1 MFLSQ
6 SAGFVG
12 AASVQ
17 PLAIMLLERLPDAAF
32 LVDAHGSFTY
42 GNLAAQQMLNCSN
55 VELLAMK
62 VPDLPLANLAQVWS
76 ERRLKAELGKV
87 ISFTDRYLT
96 PDREL
101 PVEAIVSCE
110 QEGEQEYSCLLIC
123 PIESEP
129 IVVKPK
135 SILPSIPQ
143 LEPVFKF
150 IEENYPRSIGLKDV
164 AMATGYC
171 PSYLTDLVRRCSG
184 HTVNHWIIKC
194 RIALACNLLQDTNDT
209 VNQISEATGYQN
221 EGHFFR
227 QFRQHCGMTPLAWR
241 KSQQQMG

>member
-12 AASVQ
+12 SVSVQ
-17 PLAIMLLERLPDAAF
+17 PLAIMLLERLNDAAF

-42 GNLAAQQMLNCSN
+42 GNHAAHQMLNCSN
-55 VELLAMK
+55 AELLTMK

-76 ERRLKAELGKV
+76 DRRLKNDLGKV
-87 ISFTDRYLT
+87 ISFTDRYRT

-110 QEGEQEYSCLLIC
+110 HDGEKEYSCLLIC
-123 PIESEP
+123 PIDLEP
-129 IVVKPK
+129 IVIKPK

-143 LEPVFKF
+143 LEPVFNF
-150 IEENYPRSIGLKDV
+150 IEENYPRSISLKDV
-164 AMATGYC
+164 AMAMGYC
-171 PSYLTDLVRRCSG
+171 PAYLTDLVRRCSG
-184 HTVNHWIIKC
+184 QTVNYWIIKC
-194 RIALACNLLQDTNDT
+194 RIALACDLLQQTNDS
-209 VNQISEATGYQN
+209 VNKIALATGYQN

-241 KSQQQMG
+241 KSQQLSA